1 MDDRR
6 KAVIVGVLAVVTGIS
21 GVLAVEAVTGL
32 RPGSTAAT
40 STARAHVPDAS
51 PALPTSTRSPSSL
64 PTLAPTGAPKAT
76 PTAAPPW
83 KATWSE
89 PRLVDKEACGGFAVG
104 IDPKSRYHVVTSCGL
119 RYSVTNGDGTWTTAT
134 LGDSNEQE
142 PLIAFD
148 RNQAYVAYWRVLPN
162 DPDTCAGKDA
172 FLPSAGVYFRRRTL
186 PDGGWSKAISFG
198 TKGDHLQAFRVDGGV
213 LHAIVWNETSRRTFY
228 VRSTMDPVV
237 SARHRIDAD
246 GAVSLRV
253 GDDRRARVA
262 YWGGGSLRYGTF
274 NGSGFSTSNVS
285 NGPTDGP
292 AMLVL
297 GAGNQ
302 PHVAYTI
309 VPPTQGCG
317 DAEQLTRAGTYYAT
331 MVKGTWTSQR
341 VTKEL
346 GLSSLAIDP
355 RSGRINLLVGNTVR
369 TKVPNGSWVSARL
382 PAGVDSPVMRVDP
395 ATGSLLV
402 VYLHSSPDGES
413 NAIYAITSR

>member
-6 KAVIVGVLAVVTGIS
+6 KAVIVGVLAVVSGIG

-32 RPGSTAAT
+32 RPGSAPAT
-40 STARAHVPDAS
+40 TTTRADVPDAT
-51 PALPTSTRSPSSL
+51 AVLPTSSQSPSSL
-64 PTLAPTGAPKAT
+64 PTLAPTAAPKST

-83 KATWSE
+83 TATWSK
-89 PRLVDKEACGGFAVG
+89 PLLVDKEACGAFAVG

-119 RYSVTNGDGTWTTAT
+119 RYSVTNDGRAWTTTT
-134 LGDSNEQE
+134 LGDSKEQE

-148 RNQAYVAYWRVLPN
+148 RDQAYIAYWRVLPN
-162 DPDTCAGKDA
+162 DPDTCAGPDA

-198 TKGDHLQAFRVDGGV
+198 TKGDHLEAFRVDGGV
-213 LHAIVWNETSRRTFY
+213 LHAIVWNETSGRTFY
-228 VRSTMDPVV
+228 VRSTQGPVV

-246 GAVSLRV
+246 GAVSLRI
-253 GDDRRARVA
+253 GDDGRARVA
-262 YWGGGSLRYGTF
+262 YWGGGALHYGTF
-274 NGSGFSTSNVS
+274 NGSGFSTSKIS
-285 NGPTDGP
+285 TGPTDGP

-297 GAGNQ
+297 GSGNQ

-309 VPPTQGCG
+309 APPSQGCG
-317 DAEQLTRAGTYYAT
+317 DGEQLTRAGTYYAT
-331 MVKGTWTSQR
+331 MVKGKWTSQR

-355 RSGRINLLVGNTVR
+355 GTGRIYLLVGNAIR
-369 TKVPNGSWVSARL
+369 TKPPNGTWVSARL
-382 PAGVDSPVMRVDP
+382 PGGIDSPVMRLDP

-402 VYLHSSPDGES
+402 VYLHSNPEGEPEGLF
-413 NAIYAITSR
+413 AITSR